1 MSMKKW
7 QTLAEK
13 KAAVERQNDK
23 ILTAMKNK
31 AIEKEFG
38 QLSGEEVFKPLTR
51 RLDRAFTKQ
60 IKTDA
65 EEGPNYNMDDF
76 DLYNPFGED
85 FRPDVET
92 PPPTPPPSPEVPDY
106 SMVESDQDFEE
117 ETPTSSPPLT
127 SSPAPPLAEKEDDDD
142 DDDDDDA
149 EGDDV
154 AEGGDDG
161 ATPSHDLSQSV
172 ERAKWGTP
180 QKPGIEGSESTDL
193 QVLNSMLTKNV
204 NNPDYVVKS
213 PKSKFYGY
221 TLSDIKKA
229 RDEILE
235 RRGEKKA
242 KSSLFFEKEP
252 PDQEGS
258 GVVDVNDLVDRLYIS
273 IGSIKA
279 VYKMKHL
286 NLLLNSAIAKKSDAR
301 NEPHNFQIHFDPPI
315 DLDPAKRYKA
325 ALNELVTMSY
335 SWFSVSEKY
344 DNNKFKWKKK
354 SDSDWVTV
362 TIPEG
367 MYDYKDLNDA
377 FQSHT
382 GKTDDSKDIFK
393 LYFHTT
399 TYRVI
404 ILIANDYE
412 LDLSEGNL
420 SELIGFNKKIL
431 NDMNNVGDRVPNL
444 TRGVDWIYIHCDLIS
459 RSVDNIADDVLYTLS
474 TSTLEISYPFS
485 KEPRRLLWHPV
496 NKYRINSIK
505 IRISDGQGND
515 IFLNDQPVALSI
527 VIEEEE

>member
-13 KAAVERQNDK
+13 KAAVEQQNDK
-23 ILTAMKNK
+23 ILAAMKNK

-51 RLDRAFTKQ
+51 RLDRSFATQK
-60 IKTDA
+60 KTDA
-65 EEGPNYNMDDF
+65 EEGPNYNLDDF
-76 DLYNPFGED
+76 DLNNPFGED

-127 SSPAPPLAEKEDDDD
+127 SSPVPPLAEKEDDDD
-142 DDDDDDA
+142 DDDDDA
-149 EGDDV
+149 EGGD
-154 AEGGDDG
+154 AAKGDDG
-161 ATPSHDLSQSV
+161 ATLSHDLSQSV

-204 NNPDYVVKS
+204 NNPNYVVKS

-258 GVVDVNDLVDRLYIS
+258 GVVDENALVDRLYIS
-273 IGSIKA
+273 I
-279 VYKMKHL
+279 
-286 NLLLNSAIAKKSDAR
+286 
-301 NEPHNFQIHFDPPI
+301 
-315 DLDPAKRYKA
+315 
-325 ALNELVTMSY
+325 
-335 SWFSVSEKY
+335 EKY
-344 DNNKFKWKKK
+344 NNNKFKWKKK
-354 SDSDWVTV
+354 SDSEWITV
-362 TIPEG
+362 TIPDG
-367 MYDYKDLNDA
+367 MYDYKDLNDT

-412 LDLSEGNL
+412 LDLGEGNL

-459 RSVDNIADDVLYTLS
+459 RAVDNIADDVLYTLS

-496 NKYRINSIK
+496 NKNRINSIR
-505 IRISDGQGND
+505 IRISDGNGND
-515 IFLNDQPVALSI
+515 LFLNDQPVALSMF
-527 VIEEEE
+527 IEEEE

>member
-154 AEGGDDG
+154 AEGGDAAEGDD
-161 ATPSHDLSQSV
+161 AAMPPLDLSQSV

-193 QVLNSMLTKNV
+193 QVLN
-204 NNPDYVVKS
+204 
-213 PKSKFYGY
+213 
-221 TLSDIKKA
+221 
-229 RDEILE
+229 R
-235 RRGEKKA
+235 
-242 KSSLFFEKEP
+242 
-252 PDQEGS
+252 
-258 GVVDVNDLVDRLYIS
+258 
-273 IGSIKA
+273 
-279 VYKMKHL
+279 
-286 NLLLNSAIAKKSDAR
+286 
-301 NEPHNFQIHFDPPI
+301 
-315 DLDPAKRYKA
+315 
-325 ALNELVTMSY
+325 
-335 SWFSVSEKY
+335 
-344 DNNKFKWKKK
+344 
-354 SDSDWVTV
+354 
-362 TIPEG
+362 
-367 MYDYKDLNDA
+367 
-377 FQSHT
+377 
-382 GKTDDSKDIFK
+382 KTDDSKNIFE
-393 LYFHTT
+393 LYFYTT
-399 TYRVI
+399 TYRVT

-412 LDLSEGNL
+412 LDLSEGDF
-420 SELIGFNKKIL
+420 SELLGFDKKIL
-431 NDMNNVGDRVPNL
+431 NDTTNVGVRVPDL

-459 RSVDNIADDVLYTLS
+459 RAVDNIADDVLYTLS
-474 TSTLEISYPFS
+474 TATLDISYPFS
-485 KEPRRLLWHPV
+485 KEPYRLLWHPV
-496 NKYRINSIK
+496 DKYRINSIR
-505 IRISDGQGND
+505 IRISDGNGND
-515 IFLNDQPVALSI
+515 LFLNDQPVALSI
-527 VIEEEE
+527 IIEEDE

>member
-142 DDDDDDA
+142 DDDDDDDA
-149 EGDDV
+149 E
-154 AEGGDDG
+154 
-161 ATPSHDLSQSV
+161 
-172 ERAKWGTP
+172 
-180 QKPGIEGSESTDL
+180 
-193 QVLNSMLTKNV
+193 
-204 NNPDYVVKS
+204 
-213 PKSKFYGY
+213 
-221 TLSDIKKA
+221 
-229 RDEILE
+229 
-235 RRGEKKA
+235 
-242 KSSLFFEKEP
+242 EP

-258 GVVDVNDLVDRLYIS
+258 GLVDVNDLVDRLYIS

-279 VYKMKHL
+279 
-286 NLLLNSAIAKKSDAR
+286 
-301 NEPHNFQIHFDPPI
+301 
-315 DLDPAKRYKA
+315 
-325 ALNELVTMSY
+325 
-335 SWFSVSEKY
+335 EKY

-354 SDSDWVTV
+354 SDSEWTTV
-362 TIPEG
+362 TLPDG

-382 GKTDDSKDIFK
+382 GKTDDSKNIFE
-393 LYFHTT
+393 LYFYTT
-399 TYRVI
+399 TYRVT

-412 LDLSEGNL
+412 LDLSEGAF
-420 SELIGFNKKIL
+420 SELIGFDKTIL
-431 NDMNNVGDRVPNL
+431 NDTTNVGVRVPDL

-459 RSVDNIADDVLYTLS
+459 RAVDNIADDVLYTLS
-474 TSTLEISYPFS
+474 TATLEISYPFS
-485 KEPRRLLWHPV
+485 KEPYRLLWHPV
-496 NKYRINSIK
+496 SKYRINSIR
-505 IRISDGQGND
+505 IRISDGNGND

-527 VIEEEE
+527 IIEEDE

>member
-13 KAAVERQNDK
+13 KAAVEQQNEK

-51 RLDRAFTKQ
+51 RLDRAFTTQRKRK
-60 IKTDA
+60 KTDA
-65 EEGPNYNMDDF
+65 EEGPNYNLDDF

-85 FRPDVET
+85 FMPDEET
-92 PPPTPPPSPEVPDY
+92 PPTTPPPLPEVPDY

-142 DDDDDDA
+142 DDDDDDD
-149 EGDDV
+149 EFDV
-154 AEGGDDG
+154 AEGGDDANNG
-161 ATPSHDLSQSV
+161 DATPSQDLSQSV

-258 GVVDVNDLVDRLYIS
+258 GVVDVNALVDRLHIS
-273 IGSIKA
+273 
-279 VYKMKHL
+279 L
-286 NLLLNSAIAKKSDAR
+286 
-301 NEPHNFQIHFDPPI
+301 
-315 DLDPAKRYKA
+315 
-325 ALNELVTMSY
+325 
-335 SWFSVSEKY
+335 EKY
-344 DNNKFKWKKK
+344 NNNKFKWKKK
-354 SDSDWVTV
+354 SDSDWIDV
-362 TIPEG
+362 TIPDG

-377 FQSHT
+377 FQTQT
-382 GKTDDSKDIFK
+382 GKTDDSKNIFE
-393 LYFHTT
+393 LYFYTT
-399 TYRVI
+399 TYRVT
-404 ILIANDYE
+404 ILIDSAYE
-412 LDLSEGNL
+412 LDLSEGDF
-420 SELIGFNKKIL
+420 SKLIGFEKKIL
-431 NDMNNVGDRVPNL
+431 NDTNNVGDHVPNL

-459 RSVDNIADDVLYTLS
+459 RAVDNIADDVLYTLS

-485 KEPRRLLWHPV
+485 KEPRRLKWHPV
-496 NKYRINSIK
+496 NKYRINSIRV
-505 IRISDGQGND
+505 RISDGQGND
-515 IFLNDQPVALSI
+515 LFLNDQPVALSI
-527 VIEEEE
+527 FIEEYE

>member
-13 KAAVERQNDK
+13 KAAVEQQNDK
-23 ILTAMKNK
+23 ILAAMKNK

-51 RLDRAFTKQ
+51 RLDRSFATQK
-60 IKTDA
+60 KTDA
-65 EEGPNYNMDDF
+65 EEGPNYNLDDF
-76 DLYNPFGED
+76 DLNNPFGED

-127 SSPAPPLAEKEDDDD
+127 SSPVPPLAEKEDDD

-154 AEGGDDG
+154 AEGGDAAKGDDG
-161 ATPSHDLSQSV
+161 ATLSHDLSQSV

-204 NNPDYVVKS
+204 NNPNYVVKS

-279 VYKMKHL
+279 D
-286 NLLLNSAIAKKSDAR
+286 SS
-301 NEPHNFQIHFDPPI
+301 
-315 DLDPAKRYKA
+315 KRYKA

-335 SWFSVSEKY
+335 SWFNVSEKY

-354 SDSDWVTV
+354 SDSDWITV

-459 RSVDNIADDVLYTLS
+459 RSVDNIADDILYTLS

-496 NKYRINSIK
+496 NKYRIDSIK

-527 VIEEEE
+527 FIEEEE

>member
-13 KAAVERQNDK
+13 KAAVEQQNEK

-51 RLDRAFTKQ
+51 RLDRAFTAQ
-60 IKTDA
+60 MKTDA
-65 EEGPNYNMDDF
+65 EEGPNYTMDEF

-85 FRPDVET
+85 FRPDGET

-106 SMVESDQDFEE
+106 SMAESDQDFEE

-127 SSPAPPLAEKEDDDD
+127 SSPAPPLAEKEEDDDDD

-154 AEGGDDG
+154 AEGGDAAEGDD
-161 ATPSHDLSQSV
+161 AAMPPLDLSQSV

-180 QKPGIEGSESTDL
+180 QIPGIEGSESTDL
-193 QVLNSMLTKNV
+193 QVLNTMLTKNKE
-204 NNPDYVVKS
+204 NPSYVVKS

-279 VYKMKHL
+279 
-286 NLLLNSAIAKKSDAR
+286 
-301 NEPHNFQIHFDPPI
+301 
-315 DLDPAKRYKA
+315 
-325 ALNELVTMSY
+325 
-335 SWFSVSEKY
+335 EKY
-344 DNNKFKWKKK
+344 NNKFKWKKK
-354 SDSDWVTV
+354 SDSEWNTV
-362 TIPEG
+362 TIPDG
-367 MYDYKDLNDA
+367 MYDYKDLNDT

-382 GKTDDSKDIFK
+382 GKTDDSKNIFE
-393 LYFHTT
+393 LYFYTT
-399 TYRVI
+399 TYRVT
-404 ILIANDYE
+404 ILIAIDYE
-412 LDLSEGNL
+412 LDLSEGGF
-420 SELIGFNKKIL
+420 SDLIGFDKTIL
-431 NDMNNVGDRVPNL
+431 NDTTNVGVRVPDL

-459 RSVDNIADDVLYTLS
+459 RAVDNIADDVLYTLS
-474 TSTLEISYPFS
+474 TSTLDVSFPFS
-485 KEPRRLLWHPV
+485 KEPYRLLWHPV
-496 NKYRINSIK
+496 NKYRINSIR

-515 IFLNDQPVALSI
+515 LFLNDQPVALSI
-527 VIEEEE
+527 FIEEEE